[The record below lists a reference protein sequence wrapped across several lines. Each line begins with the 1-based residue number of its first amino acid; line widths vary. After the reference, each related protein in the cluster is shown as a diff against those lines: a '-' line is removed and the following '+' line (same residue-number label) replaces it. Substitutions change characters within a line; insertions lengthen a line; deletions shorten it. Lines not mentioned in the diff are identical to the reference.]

1 MEAIR
6 RRNGQPTTAPCAC
19 DFHRSIWPVLL
30 SLAALLGQQSLAEQR
45 GPAWSVH
52 VIDSGL
58 SGGDGVRLLDVD
70 DDGDLDLAVGWEQSG
85 VARLYLN
92 PGHVPEV
99 RGKWSAIDC
108 GPAPHVED
116 AMPADIDGDGRI
128 DVVSCTEG
136 GNRRVLVH
144 FAPTE
149 GDYTDSAAWTTV
161 EFPESLAGDRKW
173 MFAIALDIDLD
184 GHLDIVA
191 GGKSPDA
198 KVAWFEAPATDKR
211 VLSQWGYHEMSNA
224 GWIMSLIPHDMDGD
238 GDPDIVVSDRRSEGG
253 LMGARWLENPA
264 PGGDPTGPW
273 PNHFIGDVGD
283 HTDFMALADMDGD
296 GDLDAIVPAKDPD
309 RIDWHERLDAGGT
322 HWMEHEIAFPPHMGK
337 AKGVKIGDINLD
349 GQLDLVLSCASAKN
363 PLSGLV
369 WMEYASSAFDV
380 TWIDHEISGPAG
392 SKFDR
397 IELVDLDGDGD
408 LDVLTTEENDGP
420 ASLGMG
426 VIWYEN
432 PTIVSFAA
440 VGRKHKLSETIPD
453 EFPAATVA
461 QAAADNSPLP
471 QGAKG
476 VAFSHY
482 EEYLL
487 LGRTWICQ
495 FAQGSGR
502 EAKDLRHGL
511 HSSRR
516 SGQDGPGAESRP

>member
-1 MEAIR
+1 M
-6 RRNGQPTTAPCAC
+6 
-19 DFHRSIWPVLL
+19 
-30 SLAALLGQQSLAEQR
+30 
-45 GPAWSVH
+45 H

-58 SGGDGVRLLDVD
+58 RGGDGVRLLDVD

-85 VARLYLN
+85 VVRLYLN
-92 PGHVPEV
+92 PGPVAAV
-99 RGKWSAIDC
+99 RSKWPAIDC
-108 GPAPHVED
+108 GPAPNVED
-116 AMPADIDGDGRI
+116 ALPADIDGDGRI

-136 GNRRVLVH
+136 SNRRVLVH
-144 FAPTE
+144 FAPRE
-149 GDYTDSAAWTTV
+149 GSYADSAAWTTV
-161 EFPESLAGDRKW
+161 EFPESLAGDSRW

-184 GHLDIVA
+184 RHLDIVA

-337 AKGVKIGDINLD
+337 AKGVKIGDINMD

-432 PTIVSFAA
+432 PTIVSLAA

-471 QGAKG
+471 QDAKG